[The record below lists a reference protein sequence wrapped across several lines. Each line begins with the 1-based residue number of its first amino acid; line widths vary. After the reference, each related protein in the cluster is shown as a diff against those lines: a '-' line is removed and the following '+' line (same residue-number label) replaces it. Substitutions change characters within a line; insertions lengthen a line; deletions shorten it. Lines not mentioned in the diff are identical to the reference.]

1 MKHLY
6 APWRKKYLTGERN
19 ETEPRV
25 CAFCKSIAEQNDQKH
40 YILQRYTHCFAMLNL
55 YPYNAG
61 HILVIPYAHQ
71 PTLEDLTPE
80 TRAEIIEVTT
90 QSCTILKQI
99 LKAEGI
105 NIGLNIGGKVAGG
118 SIPEHLHM
126 HVLPR
131 WAGDTNFLSTLA
143 ETKQISV
150 NLPEIYAQLKDKF
163 ISTNNK

>member
-6 APWRKKYLTGERN
+6 APWRKKYMLDDRCN
-19 ETEPRV
+19 TEPRV
-25 CAFCKSIAEQNDQKH
+25 CAFCSCIAENNDPKH
-40 YILQRYTHCFAMLNL
+40 FILKRYTHCLVMMNL

-61 HILVIPYAHQ
+61 HLLVIPYAHAG
-71 PTLEDLTPE
+71 TLEELTKE
-80 TRAEIIEVTT
+80 TRTEIMEVTT
-90 QSCTILKQI
+90 LSNTILKNT

-143 ETKQISV
+143 ETKQISA
-150 NLPEIYAQLKDKF
+150 NLPELYAQLKDAFKAL
-163 ISTNNK
+163 